1 MAKKYDF
8 LVVGGGIAGI
18 SFALKASK
26 FGKVALLCK
35 TTLEDSNTSYAQG
48 GVATVM
54 YEPDNYEKHIEDTLT
69 AGDGHCDRD
78 AVELV
83 VKNARKEIDQLLEW
97 GMDFD
102 KTEDGKLFDLHKEGG
117 HSEFRIL
124 HHKDNTGFVIQESLN
139 KQVRNHPE
147 IDVFEHY
154 FAIEILTQHHL
165 GEIVTHHTPNIEC
178 YGVYALNQKSNHIHT
193 FLSKVTVLATGGIGS
208 VYQAST
214 NPAIATGDGVAMVH
228 RARGVIRDMEF
239 VQFHPTAL
247 YHPGDKPVFLIT
259 EAIRGY
265 GAVLRGQD
273 GNEFMQKYDSRGS
286 LAPRD
291 IVARAIDNEM
301 KIHGDSFEYL
311 DVTHKNAEET
321 KEHFPMIYQKC
332 LEYGID
338 ITKDYIPICP
348 TQHYMCG
355 GIAVDLNGHS
365 SINRLYAI
373 GECSATGL
381 HGANRLASNSLIEAI
396 VYADVA
402 VKHAVPRISQITH
415 NELIP
420 DWNDEGTSLTE
431 EMVLITQSFR
441 EVEQIMSTYVGIV
454 RSNLRLQRAMSRLE
468 ILFRETESLFS
479 RSVVSREICELRNVI
494 SVSYLIIKQALA
506 RKESRGLHFTVDY
519 PKKMEEEKNYF
530 ETIQKRKK
538 HPKK

>member
-1 MAKKYDF
+1 MARKFDF
-8 LVVGGGIAGI
+8 VVVGGGIAGI
-18 SFALKASK
+18 SFALKASQY
-26 FGKVALLCK
+26 GKVALLCK
-35 TTLEDSNTSYAQG
+35 TTLEESNTSYAQG
-48 GVATVM
+48 GIATVM
-54 YEPDNYEKHIEDTLT
+54 YEPDNYQKHIEDTLI
-69 AGDGHCDRD
+69 AGDGHCSGA

-83 VKNARKEIDQLLEW
+83 VKNAREQIDQLVKW
-97 GMDFD
+97 GVDFD
-102 KTEDGKLFDLHKEGG
+102 KTDNGSQFDLHKEGG

-139 KQVRNHPE
+139 KQIRNHPE
-147 IDVFEHY
+147 IELYEHY

-165 GEIVTHHTPNIEC
+165 GEIVTQHTPNIEC

-214 NPAIATGDGVAMVH
+214 NPAIATGDGAAMVH
-228 RARGVIRDMEF
+228 RARGAIKDMEF

-265 GAVLRGQD
+265 GAVLRGRD
-273 GNEFMQKYDSRGS
+273 GQEFMQKYDSRGS

-301 KIHGDSFEYL
+301 KIHGDSYEYL
-311 DVTHKNAEET
+311 DVTHKKPEET

-355 GIAVDLNGHS
+355 GIAVDLNGQS

-402 VKHAVPRISQITH
+402 VKHAAPRLEKLTI
-415 NELIP
+415 NELLP
-420 DWNDEGTSLTE
+420 AWDDEGTSLTE

-468 ILFRETESLFS
+468 ILFRETESLFN
-479 RSVVSREICELRNVI
+479 RSVVSRELCELRNVI
-494 SVSYLIIKQALA
+494 SVSYLIIKHAIA
-506 RKESRGLHFTVDY
+506 RKESRGLHYTVDY
-519 PKKMEEEKNYF
+519 PKKMEEERNTEILKKKKKNAL
-530 ETIQKRKK
+530 
-538 HPKK
+538 

>member
-1 MAKKYDF
+1 MARKFDF
-8 LVVGGGIAGI
+8 VVVGGGIAGI
-18 SFALKASK
+18 SFALKASQY
-26 FGKVALLCK
+26 GKVALLCK
-35 TTLEDSNTSYAQG
+35 TTLEESNTSYAQG
-48 GVATVM
+48 GIATVM
-54 YEPDNYEKHIEDTLT
+54 YEPDNYQKHIEDTLI
-69 AGDGHCDRD
+69 AGDGHCSRA

-83 VKNARKEIDQLLEW
+83 VKNAREQIDQLVKW
-97 GMDFD
+97 GVDFD
-102 KTEDGKLFDLHKEGG
+102 KTDNGSQFDLHKEGG

-139 KQVRNHPE
+139 KQIRNHPE
-147 IDVFEHY
+147 IELYEHY

-165 GEIVTHHTPNIEC
+165 GEIVTQHTPNIEC

-228 RARGVIRDMEF
+228 RARGAIKDMEF

-265 GAVLRGQD
+265 GAVLRGRD
-273 GNEFMQKYDSRGS
+273 GQEFMQKYDSRGS

-291 IVARAIDNEM
+291 IVARAIGNEM
-301 KIHGDSFEYL
+301 KIHGDSYEYL
-311 DVTHKNAEET
+311 DVTHKKPEET

-355 GIAVDLNGHS
+355 GIAVDLNAQS

-402 VKHAVPRISQITH
+402 VKHAAPRLEKLTI
-415 NELIP
+415 NELLP
-420 DWNDEGTSLTE
+420 AWDDEGTSLTE

-468 ILFRETESLFS
+468 ILFRETESLFN
-479 RSVVSREICELRNVI
+479 RSVVSRELCELRNVI
-494 SVSYLIIKQALA
+494 SVSYLIIKHAIA
-506 RKESRGLHFTVDY
+506 RKESRGLHYTVDY
-519 PKKMEEEKNYF
+519 PKKMEEERNTEILKKKKKNVL
-530 ETIQKRKK
+530 
-538 HPKK
+538 

>member
-1 MAKKYDF
+1 MARKYDF
-8 LVVGGGIAGI
+8 VVVGGGIAGI
-18 SFALKASK
+18 SFALKAAQY
-26 FGKVALLCK
+26 GKVALLCK
-35 TTLEDSNTSYAQG
+35 TTLEESNTSYAQG
-48 GVATVM
+48 GIATVM
-54 YEPDNYEKHIEDTLT
+54 YEPDNYEKHIEDTLV
-69 AGDGHCDRD
+69 AGDGHCDKD

-83 VKNARKEIDQLLEW
+83 VKNARTQIDQLLEW

-102 KTEDGKLFDLHKEGG
+102 KTDDGSKFDLHKEGG

-139 KQVRNHPE
+139 KQIRNHPE
-147 IDVFEHY
+147 IELYEHY

-165 GEIVTHHTPNIEC
+165 GEIVTQHTPNIEC

-228 RARGVIRDMEF
+228 RARGAIKDMEF

-265 GAVLRGQD
+265 GAVLRGRD
-273 GNEFMQKYDSRGS
+273 GKEFMQKYDLRGS

-311 DVTHKNAEET
+311 DVTHKNPEET
-321 KEHFPMIYQKC
+321 KEHFPMIYHKC

-355 GIAVDLNGHS
+355 GIAVDLNGQS

-402 VKHAVPRISQITH
+402 VKHAAPRLDKITI
-415 NELIP
+415 NEILP
-420 DWNDEGTSLTE
+420 AWNDEGTSLTE

-468 ILFRETESLFS
+468 ILFRETESLFD

-494 SVSYLIIKQALA
+494 SVSYLIIKHAIA
-506 RKESRGLHFTVDY
+506 RKESRGLHYTVDY
-519 PKKMEEEKNYF
+519 PKKMEEERNNSEIIKKKNAL
-530 ETIQKRKK
+530 
-538 HPKK
+538 

>member
-1 MAKKYDF
+1 MARKFDF
-8 LVVGGGIAGI
+8 VVVGGGIAGI
-18 SFALKASK
+18 SFALKASQY
-26 FGKVALLCK
+26 GKVALLCK
-35 TTLEDSNTSYAQG
+35 TTLEESNTSYAQG
-48 GVATVM
+48 GIATVM
-54 YEPDNYEKHIEDTLT
+54 YEPDNYQKHIEDTLI
-69 AGDGHCDRD
+69 AGDGHCSRA

-83 VKNARKEIDQLLEW
+83 VKNAREQIDQLVKW
-97 GMDFD
+97 GVDFD
-102 KTEDGKLFDLHKEGG
+102 KTDNGSQFDLHKEGG

-139 KQVRNHPE
+139 KQIRNHPE
-147 IDVFEHY
+147 IELYEHY

-165 GEIVTHHTPNIEC
+165 GEIVTQHTPNIEC

-208 VYQAST
+208 VSQAST

-228 RARGVIRDMEF
+228 RARGAIKDMEF

-265 GAVLRGQD
+265 GAVLRGRD
-273 GNEFMQKYDSRGS
+273 GQEFMQKYDSRGS

-301 KIHGDSFEYL
+301 KIHGDSYEYL
-311 DVTHKNAEET
+311 DVTHKKPEET

-355 GIAVDLNGHS
+355 GIAVDLNGQS

-402 VKHAVPRISQITH
+402 VKHAAPRLEKLTI
-415 NELIP
+415 NELLP
-420 DWNDEGTSLTE
+420 AWDDEGTSLTE

-468 ILFRETESLFS
+468 ILFRETESLFN
-479 RSVVSREICELRNVI
+479 RSVVSRELCELRNVI
-494 SVSYLIIKQALA
+494 SVSYLIIKHAIA
-506 RKESRGLHFTVDY
+506 RKESRGLHYTVDY
-519 PKKMEEEKNYF
+519 PKKMEEERNTEILKKKKKNVL
-530 ETIQKRKK
+530 
-538 HPKK
+538 